1 MDFVSYIVL
10 SYLLKHASSHHD
22 KQWQE
27 FKRKYNK
34 KYGPGEDPIRRAIF
48 HKRLDHARKSHES
61 INKAEL
67 TSQSQHFLAIN
78 QFSDMV

>member
-1 MDFVSYIVL
+1 MDLVSYIVL
-10 SYLLKHASSHHD
+10 SYLLKHASSHDD

-34 KYGPGEDPIRRAIF
+34 NYEPGEDPIRRAIF
-48 HKRLDHARKSHES
+48 HKRLDHVRKSYQVEP
-61 INKAEL
+61 A
-67 TSQSQHFLAIN
+67 SQTRQFLAIN